1 MWLSIPSYIF
11 FSSSPL
17 PCSLGFLGA
26 LQEKLGRKLR
36 SKARWMNLIKIAQQ
50 VRERAER
57 RTLPF

>member
-1 MWLSIPSYIF
+1 MAQYPIVHLLLILSPPLLTGLSR
-11 FSSSPL
+11 SSAREA
-17 PCSLGFLGA
+17 G
-26 LQEKLGRKLR
+26 QEIE